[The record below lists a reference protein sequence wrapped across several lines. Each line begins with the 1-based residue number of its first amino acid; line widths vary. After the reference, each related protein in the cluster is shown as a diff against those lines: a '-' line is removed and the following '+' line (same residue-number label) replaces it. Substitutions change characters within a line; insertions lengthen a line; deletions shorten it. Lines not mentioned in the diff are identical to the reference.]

1 MGSLDP
7 FIMRE
12 AYAEQINFVGEH
24 SWCISQLALLYLQY

>member
-1 MGSLDP
+1 MRIKKKVLKMGSLDP

-24 SWCISQLALLYLQY
+24 S